1 LKECSEEYS
10 AMANDLDHSKQT
22 LTACNNLLEL
32 ADVIREKAKQHSE
45 LSLQLSEVEKDVIK
59 YKNAKRTLDSYN
71 EDIDRYQRLIDKNKF
86 RNKQIHLQISQL
98 ALNVPEDLEERLD
111 ALANE
116 RKEIESQQEKRYLY
130 STAQNELHEIDSSY
144 SQKISGAVNRRDHR
158 QKRISEI
165 RQQEEF
171 MKNSG
176 CPDIESASCRFL
188 SKAVED
194 VKSLPVELDNLKKC
208 EEEIEILT
216 SERNQKIADK
226 QEKIKN
232 IEYDPKRLAILT
244 ASVTE
249 LPSLLNT
256 FASIEPLL
264 EDIDENIS
272 ALKYLNWII
281 IGAETG
287 HRKEKVIPE
296 FEWIKRIVVEADY
309 NGIPVFMK
317 DSLIPIVGEKN
328 MRRDYPKELQ
338 IRKRSEKVNK
348 KLSGN
353 CMLCGK
359 TEDKNK
365 MVTLT
370 ARAVRGGKATSFG
383 HMCHSCFAKWLTS
396 HNIPVPDLENKK
408 EIEDGKE
415 KL

>member
-1 LKECSEEYS
+1 MKECSEEYS

>member
-1 LKECSEEYS
+1 MER
-10 AMANDLDHSKQT
+10 
-22 LTACNNLLEL
+22 
-32 ADVIREKAKQHSE
+32 I
-45 LSLQLSEVEKDVIK
+45 
-59 YKNAKRTLDSYN
+59 
-71 EDIDRYQRLIDKNKF
+71 YQ
-86 RNKQIHLQISQL
+86 
-98 ALNVPEDLEERLD
+98 
-111 ALANE
+111 
-116 RKEIESQQEKRYLY
+116 
-130 STAQNELHEIDSSY
+130 
-144 SQKISGAVNRRDHR
+144 
-158 QKRISEI
+158 
-165 RQQEEF
+165 
-171 MKNSG
+171 
-176 CPDIESASCRFL
+176 
-188 SKAVED
+188 
-194 VKSLPVELDNLKKC
+194 
-208 EEEIEILT
+208 
-216 SERNQKIADK
+216 
-226 QEKIKN
+226 
-232 IEYDPKRLAILT
+232 
-244 ASVTE
+244 

-370 ARAVRGGKATSFG
+370 ARAVRGGRAASFG

>member
-1 LKECSEEYS
+1 MKILHTADWHIGQFKGPVVDGVNLRSQDTVKCLEYMVQVAIEEKPDIVCVSGNIFHQEQVGPVRYSDEMITATNIITSLAHFSKYVIVMRGTPNHDGAAQFRVLERMLLNIRNVDVVTEPGVIKTPYDTLDKLKQGQNIFVG
-10 AMANDLDHSKQT
+10 AMADIFGEWIPDSWIEDVLYACAKHPQHNYLF
-22 LTACNNLLEL
+22 LT
-32 ADVIREKAKQHSE
+32 
-45 LSLQLSEVEKDVIK
+45 
-59 YKNAKRTLDSYN
+59 KN
-71 EDIDRYQRLIDKNKF
+71 
-86 RNKQIHLQISQL
+86 
-98 ALNVPEDLEERLD
+98 P
-111 ALANE
+111 
-116 RKEIESQQEKRYLY
+116 KRYTQY
-130 STAQNELHEIDSSY
+130 GVP
-144 SQKISGAVNRRDHR
+144 SGKGNMWYGTTVTNSEDME
-158 QKRISEI
+158 RIY
-165 RQQEEF
+165 Q
-171 MKNSG
+171 
-176 CPDIESASCRFL
+176 
-188 SKAVED
+188 
-194 VKSLPVELDNLKKC
+194 
-208 EEEIEILT
+208 
-216 SERNQKIADK
+216 
-226 QEKIKN
+226 
-232 IEYDPKRLAILT
+232 
-244 ASVTE
+244 

-370 ARAVRGGKATSFG
+370 ARAVRGGRAASFG

>member
-1 LKECSEEYS
+1 MNKSGIEWCDHTWNPITGCRHGCSYCYADKMSLRFCGNMKRNMVQTDQYRMEGDLFVLDKPFMNEDGKPVIYPFGFEPTLHIYRYDTLDKLKQGQNIFVG
-10 AMANDLDHSKQT
+10 AMADIFGEWIPDSWIEDVLYTCAKHPQHNYLF
-22 LTACNNLLEL
+22 LT
-32 ADVIREKAKQHSE
+32 
-45 LSLQLSEVEKDVIK
+45 
-59 YKNAKRTLDSYN
+59 KN
-71 EDIDRYQRLIDKNKF
+71 
-86 RNKQIHLQISQL
+86 
-98 ALNVPEDLEERLD
+98 P
-111 ALANE
+111 
-116 RKEIESQQEKRYLY
+116 KRYTQY
-130 STAQNELHEIDSSY
+130 GVP
-144 SQKISGAVNRRDHR
+144 SGKGNMWYGTTVTNSEDME
-158 QKRISEI
+158 RIY
-165 RQQEEF
+165 Q
-171 MKNSG
+171 
-176 CPDIESASCRFL
+176 
-188 SKAVED
+188 
-194 VKSLPVELDNLKKC
+194 LPN
-208 EEEIEILT
+208 
-216 SERNQKIADK
+216 
-226 QEKIKN
+226 
-232 IEYDPKRLAILT
+232 
-244 ASVTE
+244 
-249 LPSLLNT
+249 LLNT

-272 ALKYLNWII
+272 TLKYLNWII

>member
-1 LKECSEEYS
+1 MKILHTADWHIGQFKGPVVDGVNLRSQDTVKCLEYMVQVAIEEKPDIVCVSGDIFHQEQVGPVRYS
-10 AMANDLDHSKQT
+10 DEMITATNIITSLAHFSKYVIVMREWVPDSWIEDVLYACAKHPQHNYLF
-22 LTACNNLLEL
+22 LT
-32 ADVIREKAKQHSE
+32 
-45 LSLQLSEVEKDVIK
+45 
-59 YKNAKRTLDSYN
+59 KN
-71 EDIDRYQRLIDKNKF
+71 
-86 RNKQIHLQISQL
+86 
-98 ALNVPEDLEERLD
+98 P
-111 ALANE
+111 
-116 RKEIESQQEKRYLY
+116 KRYTQY
-130 STAQNELHEIDSSY
+130 GVP
-144 SQKISGAVNRRDHR
+144 SGKGNMWYGTTVTNSEDME
-158 QKRISEI
+158 RIY
-165 RQQEEF
+165 Q
-171 MKNSG
+171 
-176 CPDIESASCRFL
+176 
-188 SKAVED
+188 
-194 VKSLPVELDNLKKC
+194 
-208 EEEIEILT
+208 
-216 SERNQKIADK
+216 
-226 QEKIKN
+226 
-232 IEYDPKRLAILT
+232 
-244 ASVTE
+244 

>member
-1 LKECSEEYS
+1 MTNSEDMER
-10 AMANDLDHSKQT
+10 
-22 LTACNNLLEL
+22 
-32 ADVIREKAKQHSE
+32 I
-45 LSLQLSEVEKDVIK
+45 
-59 YKNAKRTLDSYN
+59 
-71 EDIDRYQRLIDKNKF
+71 YQ
-86 RNKQIHLQISQL
+86 
-98 ALNVPEDLEERLD
+98 
-111 ALANE
+111 
-116 RKEIESQQEKRYLY
+116 
-130 STAQNELHEIDSSY
+130 
-144 SQKISGAVNRRDHR
+144 
-158 QKRISEI
+158 
-165 RQQEEF
+165 
-171 MKNSG
+171 
-176 CPDIESASCRFL
+176 
-188 SKAVED
+188 
-194 VKSLPVELDNLKKC
+194 
-208 EEEIEILT
+208 
-216 SERNQKIADK
+216 
-226 QEKIKN
+226 
-232 IEYDPKRLAILT
+232 
-244 ASVTE
+244 

-370 ARAVRGGKATSFG
+370 ARAVRGGRAASFG

>member
-1 LKECSEEYS
+1 MWYGTTVTNSEDMERIY
-10 AMANDLDHSKQT
+10 
-22 LTACNNLLEL
+22 
-32 ADVIREKAKQHSE
+32 
-45 LSLQLSEVEKDVIK
+45 QLP
-59 YKNAKRTLDSYN
+59 N
-71 EDIDRYQRLIDKNKF
+71 
-86 RNKQIHLQISQL
+86 
-98 ALNVPEDLEERLD
+98 
-111 ALANE
+111 
-116 RKEIESQQEKRYLY
+116 
-130 STAQNELHEIDSSY
+130 
-144 SQKISGAVNRRDHR
+144 
-158 QKRISEI
+158 
-165 RQQEEF
+165 
-171 MKNSG
+171 
-176 CPDIESASCRFL
+176 
-188 SKAVED
+188 
-194 VKSLPVELDNLKKC
+194 
-208 EEEIEILT
+208 
-216 SERNQKIADK
+216 
-226 QEKIKN
+226 
-232 IEYDPKRLAILT
+232 
-244 ASVTE
+244 
-249 LPSLLNT
+249 LLNT